1 MIVVRYFF
9 DKTLK
14 VSPVNYFRGLFSP
27 QGFDRGHSCWLRR
40 KRAKVEAAELLDDP
54 RHLRV
59 FVAAQIGPESGKA
72 SGWDPF
78 LLLFSP
84 FCLNFILVMGLSEL
98 VKLKMNCTI

>member
-14 VSPVNYFRGLFSP
+14 VTPVNYFRGLFSP

-40 KRAKVEAAELLDDP
+40 KRAKVEAVELLDDP

-72 SGWDPF
+72 SGWNPFFGNYSAPSVLISF
-78 LLLFSP
+78 LLWD
-84 FCLNFILVMGLSEL
+84 CRN
-98 VKLKMNCTI
+98 